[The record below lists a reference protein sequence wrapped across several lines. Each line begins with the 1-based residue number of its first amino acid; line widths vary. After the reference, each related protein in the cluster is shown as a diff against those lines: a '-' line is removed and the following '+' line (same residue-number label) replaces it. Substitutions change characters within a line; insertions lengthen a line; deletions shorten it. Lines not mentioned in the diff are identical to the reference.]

1 VRDAEGGLGG
11 RPGGTGGAPPG
22 PGPLAGQGRRR
33 LAGARREGGRR
44 AVSAGTLAVPEGF
57 HRLVRAVDRALG
69 IDLAPYAS
77 AQLFRRLDSFCH
89 RHGIADLAGLAR
101 RLEAEPALGEAFAA
115 FLTINVTEFFRNP
128 RQWAAL
134 RRLLPSLPLS
144 PGGGVRAWSA
154 GCSIGAEPYSLAM
167 LLREALPGRRH
178 QVLATDIDADAL
190 AQAEAGR
197 YTAEQVTGVPD
208 DLKSRYLRAEDGGF
222 TVVEALRR
230 MVRFQRHAPAP
241 GRVERVLCPNLA
253 IYFTGAGRD
262 RASRCPSQSRVE
274 GGLLLIGATES
285 LPSPAPYGLSPVEPG
300 FYRKVAA

>member
-1 VRDAEGGLGG
+1 M
-11 RPGGTGGAPPG
+11 
-22 PGPLAGQGRRR
+22 
-33 LAGARREGGRR
+33 
-44 AVSAGTLAVPEGF
+44 SAGTLAVPEGF

-128 RQWAAL
+128 QQWAAL

-230 MVRFQRHAPAP
+230 MVRFQRHDLLRDPPP
-241 GRVERVLCPNLA
+241 GRFDLVLCRNVT
-253 IYFTGAGRD
+253 IYFNAAGRD
-262 RASRCPSQSRVE
+262 RVYRCLSQSLVE
-274 GGLLLIGATES
+274 GGLLFIGATES
-285 LPSPAPYGLSPVEPG
+285 LLSPAPYGLSPVEPG